1 MLRYRSNVFLSYQEK
16 KKKKQEKKRN
26 LPFLLSSLCNKVG
39 TRIQFVAAADIGFIS
54 SEKVPTFEDNWIRCC
69 ASGKETSIEYRRVFQ
84 SWFVNKCVNGGII
97 FFSRRSS
104 IRCLEFQRVRL
115 ESFLPGS
122 VKESLRLFIPYW
134 KWIEML
140 RFQLPLAHY
149 TIYVERS
156 FIYTI
161 N

>member
-1 MLRYRSNVFLSYQEK
+1 MLRYRSNVFLSYQE

-122 VKESLRLFIPYW
+122 VKESLTFIHTLL
-134 KWIEML
+134 KMN
-140 RFQLPLAHY
+140 RDA
-149 TIYVERS
+149 TIPTTFSHTTPFTLNVVS
-156 FIYTI
+156 FIQ
-161 N
+161 